1 MNPMHVR
8 AILVFIVGC
17 AAYGQT
23 FEVASVKASQ
33 APEPGGRGMHGGG
46 RGPVEHSPGT
56 ISLRNASLAA
66 AIQYAYDVKE
76 FQLTGPGWLNSERYD
91 IFAKAASAAPE
102 AELRI
107 MLQGLLAERFKLA
120 LHRETKEMS
129 VYILVQ
135 AKGGHKL
142 HESEGDGE
150 PSFKG
155 NKLNATAKNE
165 PMSALVDMMAGP
177 FLGRPVLDQTGLT
190 KRYDFSVDLTGV
202 IGPDM
207 QPDDL
212 INILTKL
219 VQDQLGL
226 KLEPKKAPVE
236 LLIVD
241 HAEKI
246 PTEN

>member
-1 MNPMHVR
+1 MTPSQVCTT
-8 AILVFIVGC
+8 ILFAAGC
-17 AAYGQT
+17 VAYGQS
-23 FEVASVKASQ
+23 FEVASVKVSH
-33 APEPGGRGMHGGG
+33 APQPGGRGMHGGG
-46 RGPVEHSPGT
+46 PPPVEHSPGT

-76 FQLTGPGWLNSERYD
+76 FQVTGPAWLNTERYD
-91 IFAKAASAAPE
+91 IFAKAGSVTPE
-102 AELRI
+102 SELRV

-129 VYILVQ
+129 VYVLVQ

-142 HESEGDGE
+142 HESEGEGE
-150 PSFKG
+150 PSFDG
-155 NKLNATAKNE
+155 NRLNATAKNQT
-165 PMSALVDMMAGP
+165 MSALVGMMSNA

-190 KRYDFSVDLTGV
+190 KRYDFKVDLTGM
-202 IGPDM
+202 IAPDM
-207 QPDDL
+207 QPDDM

-226 KLEPKKAPVE
+226 KLEPKKAAVE